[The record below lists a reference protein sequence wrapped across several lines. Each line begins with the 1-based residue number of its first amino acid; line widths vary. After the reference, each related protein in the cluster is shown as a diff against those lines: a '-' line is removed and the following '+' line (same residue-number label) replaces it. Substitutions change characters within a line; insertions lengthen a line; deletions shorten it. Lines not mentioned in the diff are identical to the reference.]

1 VSQNFVKLKFFSDG
15 FLRLEG
21 TFLNGTDVHRIFR
34 PKGVAEFHTPAE
46 HKFHEDEELDVE
58 LEFLMEDKEGNEAR
72 VSVFFDRQAGTG
84 GSDFI
89 DGLMLEAPGRDS
101 IG

>member
-1 VSQNFVKLKFFSDG
+1 
-15 FLRLEG
+15 
-21 TFLNGTDVHRIFR
+21 
-34 PKGVAEFHTPAE
+34 
-46 HKFHEDEELDVE
+46 
-58 LEFLMEDKEGNEAR
+58 MEDKEGNEAR

-89 DGLMLEAPGRDS
+89 DNLMLEAPGRDS